1 MNIITWN
8 VLVKEIKIVKV
19 FEQRLMQSGISIV
32 MQMMGKEKEKL
43 FQRGQLVK
51 LRMSGLVDMLFQVLS
66 GLE

>member
-43 FQRGQLVK
+43 FQRG
-51 LRMSGLVDMLFQVLS
+51 
-66 GLE
+66 